1 MNKFSESVYL
11 VTGATS
17 GIGEATARGLARLGA
32 RVIVHGRNREK
43 CAAAV
48 RAIASDTGN
57 DRIEWVSADFTSLGE
72 VRALANDLNARLP
85 RLDVLVNNAGG
96 SARKRTLTR
105 EGFEQNFGVNHL
117 APFLLTNLLI
127 DKLKAS
133 APSRIVNVSSMM
145 HRMAS
150 INFDDL
156 QSERRFGGMRTYGQS
171 KLANILFTRSLAR
184 RLAGSRVTA
193 NALHPGAVNTALS
206 GTNSGPLAWVA
217 GYLMLS
223 PEQGAR
229 TSLYL
234 STAPEVADVSGQYFI
249 KCKPAVPSREAQD
262 DRVAERLWQVSAQLT
277 GLPS

>member
-1 MNKFSESVYL
+1 
-11 VTGATS
+11 
-17 GIGEATARGLARLGA
+17 
-32 RVIVHGRNREK
+32 
-43 CAAAV
+43 
-48 RAIASDTGN
+48 
-57 DRIEWVSADFTSLGE
+57 
-72 VRALANDLNARLP
+72 
-85 RLDVLVNNAGG
+85 VLVNNAGG
-96 SARKRTLTR
+96 SARRRTLTR
-105 EGFEQNFGVNHL
+105 DGYEQNFGVNHL

-156 QSERRFGGMRTYGQS
+156 QSERRFSGMRTYGQS

-206 GTNSGPLAWVA
+206 GASAGPLSWLA
-217 GYLMLS
+217 GLVMLS

-234 STAPEVADVSGQYFI
+234 STSPEVADQTGQYFI
-249 KCKPAVPSREAQD
+249 KCKPARTSREAQD

-277 GLPS
+277 GIPA